1 MNFKGLAS
9 DLDLEE
15 EEFIELVEVFL
26 EVSASD
32 LTKMESALS
41 SGASEQVIEAAH
53 SIKGAAGGLGFSD
66 AQALAAT
73 IEMNARNHVLEGTLK
88 GANAIKG
95 NLAAITEALK
105 KNEPGSLDDPIGAG
119 T

>member
-32 LTKMESALS
+32 LAKMESALS

-66 AQALAAT
+66 AQALA
-73 IEMNARNHVLEGTLK
+73 E
-88 GANAIKG
+88 G
-95 NLAAITEALK
+95 NLTAITEALK
-105 KNEPGSLDDPIGAG
+105 KNEPDSLDDPTGAG